1 MVKLS
6 ISLDERSY
14 PIYIATG
21 FEGLGKSLVSA
32 RLTGKVIVITDE
44 NVDAYYSE
52 ACISSLSE
60 YGFETG
66 KYSFKPGER
75 NKNLDTVTGIY
86 RYLNS
91 LKPDRNSTLIALGG
105 GVVGDITGFAAATF
119 LRGINFIQ
127 IPTSL
132 LAQADSSVGG
142 KVGVDFEGSKN
153 IIGAFYQPRLV
164 YININTLKT
173 LPKRELQSGLAE
185 VVKHGL
191 VMDRDFYEYIDYNIK
206 KIFNYDVDVLQYI
219 AKMNCTIKGR
229 VIELDERENG
239 LRAILNFGHTIG
251 HAIESVSGFELLH
264 GECVGLG
271 MIGAYKLALYLGMVN
286 EKAVD
291 SVISILDKIGLPVK
305 AQGVSVEKVYEQMFH
320 DKKVKGGRL
329 VFVLPKGIGE
339 VITCTL
345 DNKELIKKVIGE
357 LLG

>member
-1 MVKLS
+1 MVKLNV
-6 ISLDERSY
+6 SLGVRSY
-14 PIYIATG
+14 PIYISTG
-21 FEGLGKSLVSA
+21 FEELGKSLASA
-32 RLTGKVIVITDE
+32 RLTGKAIVITDE

-52 ACISSLSE
+52 ACIKSLSE
-60 YGFETG
+60 HGFETF
-66 KYSFKPGER
+66 KYSISPGESS
-75 NKNLDTVTGIY
+75 KNLDTVTEIY
-86 RYLNS
+86 RHLNS
-91 LKPDRNSTLIALGG
+91 LKPDRKSTLVALGG
-105 GVVGDITGFAAATF
+105 GVVGDIAGFAAATF
-119 LRGINFIQ
+119 LRGINLVQ

-153 IIGAFYQPRLV
+153 IIGAFYQPKLV

-191 VMDRDFYEYIDYNIK
+191 IMDSDFYDYIDYNIR
-206 KIFNYDVDVLQYI
+206 KIFNYDADVLQYI
-219 AKMNCTIKGR
+219 ARMNCTIKGN
-229 VIELDERENG
+229 VIELDEREDG

-271 MIGAYKLALYLGMVN
+271 MIGAYKLAFYLGMID

-291 SVISILDKIGLPVK
+291 SVTRTLEKIGLPVK
-305 AQGVSVEKVYEQMFH
+305 AHGMSAEKVYAQMFH
-320 DKKVKGGRL
+320 DKKIKGGKL

-345 DNKELIKKVIGE
+345 DNEELIKKVIGE
-357 LLG
+357 LLD